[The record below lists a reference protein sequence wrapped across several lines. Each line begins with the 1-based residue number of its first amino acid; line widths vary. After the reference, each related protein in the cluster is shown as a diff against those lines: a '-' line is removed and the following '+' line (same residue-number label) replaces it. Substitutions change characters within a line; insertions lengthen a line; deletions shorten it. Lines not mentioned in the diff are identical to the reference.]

1 MNLPRRRIAS
11 PDPTVMM
18 MDFDIAMLLAQ
29 DGVTN
34 GAIYA
39 MMALGMVLV
48 FNSTRIIFVP
58 FGDLAAYSA
67 LTLGFFQQHQRPGT
81 AWLVLVLSLVA
92 FALEAMELF
101 RRNAARRLWRAA
113 LYYVA
118 LPCTPSVIA
127 LMNPSELPLAAQ
139 SALAVLVVL
148 PIGPLLYR
156 IIYKP
161 VANASVLLLLTI
173 SVALHFALS
182 GIALLC
188 FGPEGLRTQP
198 FVENDFEL
206 GQIAISSQML
216 MMVIAAV
223 ALSAAL
229 YFFFDRVIAGKA
241 LKATAMNRTGARL
254 MGIRTHSAGATAF
267 LIATAIAAI
276 TGVLISPTTTFY
288 YDTGFMTGLKGF
300 VGATFGGFVGY
311 PAAVVGALLVGVI
324 ESASSFYASALKEAI
339 VFASIIPIVLL
350 RLLAS
355 GATAPADDV
364 EEA

>member
-1 MNLPRRRIAS
+1 
-11 PDPTVMM
+11 
-18 MDFDIAMLLAQ
+18 MDFDIAMLVTQ
-29 DGVTN
+29 DGISN

-39 MMALGMVLV
+39 MMALGMVLI

-58 FGDLAAYSA
+58 FGDLAAYAA
-67 LTLGFFQQHQRPGT
+67 LTLGFFQLHQRPGT
-81 AWLVLVLSLVA
+81 IWLVLVLSLVA
-92 FALEAMELF
+92 FAIEATELVLRKAT
-101 RRNAARRLWRAA
+101 RRIWRPAFHW
-113 LYYVA
+113 LA
-118 LPCTPSVIA
+118 LPCLPSAIA
-127 LMNPSELPLAAQ
+127 LIVPADLPLAAQ
-139 SALAVLVVL
+139 SALAVAIVL

-156 IIYKP
+156 IIYRP
-161 VANASVLLLLTI
+161 VANASVLLLLTV

-182 GIALLC
+182 GVALLC
-188 FGPEGLRTQP
+188 FGPEGLRTQA
-198 FVENDFEL
+198 FLESNLDVGRFS
-206 GQIAISSQML
+206 ISSQML
-216 MMVIAAV
+216 MMVIAAA

-229 YFFFDRVIAGKA
+229 YFFFDRTVAGKA

-311 PAAVVGALLVGVI
+311 PAAVLGALVIGVI
-324 ESASSFYASALKEAI
+324 ESVSSFYASALKEVI
-339 VFASIIPIVLL
+339 VFGSIIPILLL
-350 RLLAS
+350 RRLAAGS
-355 GATAPADDV
+355 ATPSDEV